1 MCDKKKILLVL
12 TGGTICSFAN
22 GSGEQASDSARAGTL
37 IADNFKKGD
46 SPYKNEVEFETLAA
60 LNVLSENMTVARWQE
75 LLAALKGADT
85 ARFDGIIILHGTDT
99 LAYTAS
105 LLSVMLAGTDIP
117 VMLVSANRPLYDK
130 SGNGND
136 NFAAAISLIYEGIAP
151 NVYAVYKNKDG
162 LYLHY
167 GAHLLQCAPHSDEF
181 FSKTMMRIGEHSAHG
196 FRAGEMLLYN
206 CPPLKD
212 CVMLLCPYVGLDYSR
227 IRLDGVRAVLHPAY
241 HSGTLAT
248 DTGDM
253 AHSALLLKERC
264 DACGADLFIYPCEE
278 DAAYRYETTGA
289 LIRAGVFATMRMSVE
304 MTYAK
309 LVVGCSMGLSGD
321 ALQRFVN
328 TEINGEFIY

>member
-1 MCDKKKILLVL
+1 MDGKKRILLVL

-22 GSGEQASDSARAGTL
+22 GAGEQAADSARAGTL
-37 IADNFKKGD
+37 IADIFEKGE
-46 SPYKNEVEFETLAA
+46 SPYKNAVRFETLLA
-60 LNVLSENMTVARWQE
+60 LDVLSENMTVARLQA
-75 LLAALKGADT
+75 LLTALKGADT

-105 LLSVMLAGTDIP
+105 LLSVMLAGIDIP
-117 VMLVSANRPLYDK
+117 VILVSANRPLYDK

-136 NFAAAISLIYEGIAP
+136 NFAAAVALISEGIAP
-151 NVYAVYKNKDG
+151 NVYAVYKNNDG
-162 LYLHY
+162 TYLHY

-181 FSKTMMRIGEHSAHG
+181 FSKTMMRVGEHSAVG
-196 FRAGEMLLYN
+196 CVSGDMLLYS

-212 CVMLLCPYVGLDYSR
+212 SVMLLHPYTGLDYSR
-227 IRLDGVRAVLHPAY
+227 IRLDGLRAVLHVAY

-264 DACGADLFIYPCEE
+264 DAVGADLFIYPCEK

-289 LIRAGVFATMRMSVE
+289 LMRAGAFATSRMSIE

-309 LVVGCSMGLSGD
+309 LLVGCAMGLSGD
-321 ALQRFVN
+321 ALGRFVN
-328 TEINGEFIY
+328 TEKNGEFIY